1 MRRHHYDFP
10 TSVDLIVPYRPGD
23 DLRHA
28 HAEKLWDLW
37 DRYFPSMKKYVGVH
51 EETEGLWNKAIAT
64 DRAAGR
70 GDGEVLVVADA
81 DVWVEPSYVWQAVK
95 LVHGGKPWVIPH
107 QLVHRLNLQS
117 TDAWLA
123 GEPGPLRYDRRPY
136 LGVVGGGM
144 FVISRKGWDEIGGFD
159 PRFRGHSGEDISF
172 GYVAD
177 RLLGTHT
184 RLKGDLIH
192 LYHDPQL
199 SKDDDRITGPNQALM
214 REYAQARHSKQAL
227 RRLVLEGQASVR

>member
-23 DLRHA
+23 DLRRA

-37 DRYFPSMKKYVGVH
+37 DRNFVGMRRYIGVH
-51 EETEGLWNKAIAT
+51 EEAEGLWNKAVAT
-64 DRAAGR
+64 DRAVRR
-70 GDGEVLVVADA
+70 GNGEVLVVADA
-81 DVWVEPSYVWQAVK
+81 DVWVEPQYIAQAVK
-95 LVHGGKPWVIPH
+95 LVHEGRPWVIPH
-107 QLVHRLNLQS
+107 KLVHRLNLQS
-117 TDAWLA
+117 TQAWLK

-136 LGVVGGGM
+136 LGVVGGGL
-144 FVISRKGWDEIGGFD
+144 FVISRKGFEEIGGFD
-159 PRFRGHSGEDISF
+159 PRFAGHSGEDISF

-192 LYHDPQL
+192 LYHEPQP

-227 RRLVLEGQASVR
+227 RRLVLEGRTLLG